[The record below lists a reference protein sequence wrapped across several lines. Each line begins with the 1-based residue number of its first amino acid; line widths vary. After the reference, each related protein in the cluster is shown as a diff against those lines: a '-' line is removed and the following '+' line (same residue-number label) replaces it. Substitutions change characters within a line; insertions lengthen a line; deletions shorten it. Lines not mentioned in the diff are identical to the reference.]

1 MHHTIEIAVPTQ
13 TTEILLTELEAL
25 KGVLALSVVRGAS
38 VKPAGDVVT
47 VHALNREVDAVLAV
61 AKKAQ
66 QFGPMSVSTG
76 ELQSLMDPQATRAI
90 DDDIDESP
98 WEEFER
104 SVRHHGRLNSN
115 FLALMVLGAA
125 IAVAG
130 LLSSPVPQALALAAA
145 GILTPAFEP
154 VAKLTLGLVRGSW
167 YAISRAL
174 IAVAGGYTTLAL
186 VGALAYLLLHRL
198 GMGGLESLA
207 ESEGVKAVLHP
218 TAADWLISAGGAT
231 AGLVII
237 TAYRRAVL
245 AGALIALALVPAAA
259 LIGVGV
265 AAGQLDMA
273 LEALR
278 RVALDMLMV
287 IVLGGTVVLLKQ
299 RLIHR
304 NRHPLP

>member
-1 MHHTIEIAVPTQ
+1 VHHTIEITVPTE
-13 TTEILLTELEAL
+13 TTESLLTELEGL

-47 VHALNREVDAVLAV
+47 VHALNREIDAVLAV
-61 AKKAQ
+61 ANKAQ
-66 QFGPMSVSTG
+66 QFGPTSVSTG
-76 ELQSLMDPQATRAI
+76 ELQSLIDPQATRAI
-90 DDDIDESP
+90 DDDVDESP

-104 SVRHHGRLNSN
+104 SLRHHGRLNSN

-130 LLSSPVPQALALAAA
+130 LLSSPVSQALALAAA

-174 IAVAGGYTTLAL
+174 IAVAGGYLTLAL

-198 GMGGLESLA
+198 GMGGPESLA

-218 TAADWLISAGGAT
+218 TPADWLISAGGAT

-237 TAYRRAVL
+237 TAYRRAVI

-299 RLIHR
+299 RFVHR